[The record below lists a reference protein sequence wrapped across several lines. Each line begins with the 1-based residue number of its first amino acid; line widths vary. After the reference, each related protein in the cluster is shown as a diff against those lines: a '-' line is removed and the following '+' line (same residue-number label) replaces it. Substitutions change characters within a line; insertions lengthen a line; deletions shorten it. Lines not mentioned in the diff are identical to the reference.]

1 MDKMSALEG
10 VAVLHFTL
18 RKLFE
23 GIDIIST
30 LDNSRQPQFLGLSFL
45 RCISSINLK

>member
-18 RKLFE
+18 IKLFE
-23 GIDIIST
+23 GIDIISI
-30 LDNSRQPQFLGLSFL
+30 LDNARRPQILGLNFL

>member
-10 VAVLHFTL
+10 VAVLNFTL

-23 GIDIIST
+23 GNGIISI
-30 LDNSRQPQFLGLSFL
+30 LDNARRPQILGLSFL
-45 RCISSINLK
+45 RCISSIDLK